1 MTTPLGSAQPK
12 HFVVP
17 GVRARRPIRLGVSL
31 AIAVPAFLGAA
42 AAWRT
47 WSRPDPDRVWR
58 EAEADLRAGRWVRAR
73 AGLHQLERLRAATP
87 EDWLLRAQVANAAGD
102 DDAALAALGHVPED
116 HPLAAQA
123 AFIAGRI
130 ERSHHRIR
138 RAEAAYRQALARD
151 PGLIPAHK
159 ELIYILGMQLRRR
172 EVDAEFQA
180 LARLTPLTHHDL
192 YTWGLTH
199 FIVWGPDIAEDLEA
213 FIRADP
219 DDRYSRLALATLLVD
234 QPGMATQ
241 AERALE
247 PLPRDDLD
255 AMALRVELKLNQG
268 RVDEALAML
277 RTAPERNAH
286 LARLRG
292 RVALMRG
299 DHAAAIRQ
307 FQEALSDEPYDRVS
321 SAELGKALR
330 LGGDPSAAAG
340 YLARAQGLDEVY
352 NRITRISRPDRANQP
367 SDLLQLG
374 RACEAAGLR
383 DEARG
388 WYSLAIDRNPL
399 DAEAQQALY
408 RLGAGRRQ

>member
-1 MTTPLGSAQPK
+1 VLLAVLALVSA
-12 HFVVP
+12 V
-17 GVRARRPIRLGVSL
+17 
-31 AIAVPAFLGAA
+31 

-47 WSRPDPDRVWR
+47 WSRPDPDRVWQ
-58 EAEADLRAGRWVRAR
+58 EAVADILAGRWVRAR
-73 AGLHQLERLRAATP
+73 AGLRRLERLRVATP
-87 EDWLLRAQVANAAGD
+87 EDWLLRAQVSNAAGD

-123 AFIAGRI
+123 AFMAGRI
-130 ERSHHRIR
+130 ERSHHWIR

-151 PGLIPAHK
+151 PGLIPAHR

-172 EVDAEFQA
+172 ELDAEFKA
-180 LARLTPLTHHDL
+180 LARLTRLSHHDL

-199 FIVWGPDIAEDLEA
+199 FIAWGPHTAEDLDA

-234 QPGMATQ
+234 QPAMEARV
-241 AERALE
+241 ERVLE
-247 PLPRDDLD
+247 PLLRDDPD
-255 AMALRVELKLNQG
+255 ALALRVELKLNQG
-268 RVDEALAML
+268 WVDEALAML
-277 RTAPERNAH
+277 RDAPEHHAQ

-299 DHAAAIRQ
+299 DPAAAIGH
-307 FQEALSDEPYDRVS
+307 FQDALGHEPDERVAI
-321 SAELGKALR
+321 AELGKALR
-330 LGGDPSAAAG
+330 LRGDPSAAAA
-340 YLARAQGLDEVY
+340 YLARAQRLDAVY
-352 NRITRISRPDRANQP
+352 NHLVRIRRPDRENQP
-367 SDLLQLG
+367 ADLLQLG
-374 RACEAAGLR
+374 RACAAAGLR

-408 RLGAGRRQ
+408 RLRPEP